1 MTVRVST
8 RRWLPPQPIGPVTR
22 TVCGGLLSPFGRPDA
37 ISGGPNDQG
46 ELGRCAASK
55 MRRAA
60 GAKTWGVL
68 PRS

>member
-22 TVCGGLLSPFGRPDA
+22 TVCGGLLSPFARPDA

-46 ELGRCAASK
+46 ELG
-55 MRRAA
+55 
-60 GAKTWGVL
+60 
-68 PRS
+68 